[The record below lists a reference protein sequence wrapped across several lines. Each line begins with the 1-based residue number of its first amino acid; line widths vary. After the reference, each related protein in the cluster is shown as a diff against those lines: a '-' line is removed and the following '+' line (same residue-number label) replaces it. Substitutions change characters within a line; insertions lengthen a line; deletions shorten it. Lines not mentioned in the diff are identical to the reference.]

1 VRHEGPEKNKVVV
14 GGVQRRIADRILKGS
29 RGLGKVGRK
38 KRRRF
43 AVIVQRDWGI
53 HFRNV
58 NFRPMLRSVLML
70 LLGLLVS
77 WVYEQWK
84 DLEIVP
90 IILIILVGPGYR
102 QVTGGHGP
110 LRRGRVNKS
119 TRCL

>member
-1 VRHEGPEKNKVVV
+1 VRHEGPGENKVVV
-14 GGVQRRIADRILKGS
+14 GVVQSRIADGILKGR

-53 HFRNV
+53 HFRKV

-77 WVYEQWK
+77 WF
-84 DLEIVP
+84 
-90 IILIILVGPGYR
+90 
-102 QVTGGHGP
+102 
-110 LRRGRVNKS
+110 
-119 TRCL
+119 